1 MKRISR
7 AHRDGQ
13 DTKGP
18 NIVNA
23 LFQVTLLHVLLETDY
38 PLGILNNPFV
48 GFLDWFF
55 NALSECESK
64 ENKVNIND
72 EINYVDRLNKLCST
86 LRELCKDSSTENIN

>member
-1 MKRISR
+1 QSKETAIEFKSFTKLMKRISR

-13 DTKGP
+13 DTKGS

-23 LFQVTLLHVLLETDY
+23 LFQVTLLHVLFENDH

-48 GFLDWFF
+48 DFLDWFF
-55 NALSECESK
+55 DALSECESK

-72 EINYVDRLNKLCST
+72 EINYVD
-86 LRELCKDSSTENIN
+86 